1 MPMIPLPFLCLISR
15 PKAVTPG
22 DHGVPPRTCNTQRT
36 TALRVPR
43 VWDNLG
49 PRPVPPVAAS
59 THSTHSSPPP
69 FILTASRLRVF
80 VFNPSLLANI
90 RAATTQPAIPDLLL
104 KAATTEGPGAPPRC
118 NRSRRRAIPH
128 SKKFFRNSLRAL
140 LSVWQNQVVL
150 TGDTKTVDG
159 KKLIPLADPL
169 TGAPLT
175 TGNKPALVSPT
186 EMKDVSPSR
195 RDRMLIRDLL
205 ITLRLSAPDPEA
217 RLAAT
222 IRAGEQ
228 SMQSSLATLK
238 ELEPVESNKAVKTA
252 IHESI
257 ALIELAT
264 PGTDA
269 AAESTRISAVQRLG
283 QMRSARAMSRLRD
296 LRKIEKTPASLVM
309 IDDAIVRIEHW
320 QTVVGWCG
328 NIFSGLSAS
337 SILILMALGLS
348 IIFGLMGVINMAHGE
363 LMMIGAYATFLIQQL
378 FVDYLPASVFNWYF
392 VVAIPASFLA
402 AALVGMLIEA
412 TVIRFLYGRP
422 LDTLLATLGVSFL
435 LIQFV
440 RILFGDNRSVNAPS
454 WLQGSVHVAQDINL
468 PYNRLFILLFCGAC
482 IALMYFIIEK
492 TKLGLLLRATTQN
505 RTMAASLGVSTRK
518 IDLLTF
524 GLGSGLAGM
533 AGCALTQIGGVSP
546 DMGQNYIIDSFL
558 VVVTGGVGKLA
569 GAIWSGLGLGTIN
582 KFLEPETG
590 TVWAKVIV
598 LVLVVAFLQRRPSGL
613 FPAKGRL
620 ADV

>member
-1 MPMIPLPFLCLISR
+1 
-15 PKAVTPG
+15 
-22 DHGVPPRTCNTQRT
+22 
-36 TALRVPR
+36 
-43 VWDNLG
+43 
-49 PRPVPPVAAS
+49 
-59 THSTHSSPPP
+59 
-69 FILTASRLRVF
+69 
-80 VFNPSLLANI
+80 
-90 RAATTQPAIPDLLL
+90 
-104 KAATTEGPGAPPRC
+104 
-118 NRSRRRAIPH
+118 
-128 SKKFFRNSLRAL
+128 
-140 LSVWQNQVVL
+140 
-150 TGDTKTVDG
+150 
-159 KKLIPLADPL
+159 
-169 TGAPLT
+169 
-175 TGNKPALVSPT
+175 
-186 EMKDVSPSR
+186 
-195 RDRMLIRDLL
+195 
-205 ITLRLSAPDPEA
+205 
-217 RLAAT
+217 
-222 IRAGEQ
+222 
-228 SMQSSLATLK
+228 
-238 ELEPVESNKAVKTA
+238 
-252 IHESI
+252 
-257 ALIELAT
+257 
-264 PGTDA
+264 
-269 AAESTRISAVQRLG
+269 
-283 QMRSARAMSRLRD
+283 
-296 LRKIEKTPASLVM
+296 
-309 IDDAIVRIEHW
+309 
-320 QTVVGWCG
+320 
-328 NIFSGLSAS
+328 
-337 SILILMALGLS
+337 MALGLS

-378 FVDYLPASVFNWYF
+378 FVDHLPASMFNWYF
-392 VVAIPASFLA
+392 IVAIPASFLA

-454 WLQGSVHVAQDINL
+454 WLQGSVQVAQDINL
-468 PYNRLFILLFCGAC
+468 PYNRLFILFFCGAC

-613 FPAKGRL
+613 FPARGRL